1 MPEFAKKGGA
11 KELKREV
18 ILNRPNWEKVIQV
31 LDSNSPIPIK
41 AIEMFSL
48 LKFISGYLFC
58 LLVFS
63 LSTSLLLNIN
73 NLYRIGVRGV
83 VGDLFHIL
91 IMFSPSTFGYYCIH
105 YFLQYKKKK
114 WNKRVV
120 YILVYMSLALLYT
133 YVFGFVIP
141 IIGLVGGRYYSVEQ
155 FLGLAIASGLTYLVL
170 RGSFDQE

>member
-1 MPEFAKKGGA
+1 
-11 KELKREV
+11 
-18 ILNRPNWEKVIQV
+18 
-31 LDSNSPIPIK
+31 
-41 AIEMFSL
+41 MFSL

-63 LSTSLLLNIN
+63 LSTSLLLNMIN
-73 NLYRIGVRGV
+73 FSRISIDGGYS
-83 VGDLFHIL
+83 GMFYIF
-91 IMFSPSTFGYYCIH
+91 IMTSPSTFGYYCIH

-170 RGSFDQE
+170 RSSFDQE